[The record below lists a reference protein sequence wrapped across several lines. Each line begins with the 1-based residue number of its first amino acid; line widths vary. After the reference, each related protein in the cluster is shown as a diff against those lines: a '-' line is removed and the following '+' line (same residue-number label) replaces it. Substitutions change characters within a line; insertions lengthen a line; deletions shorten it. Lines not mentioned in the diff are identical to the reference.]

1 MIEKVSEEVPEKN
14 STHKEVIRTIAS
26 GVNSLKT
33 QLVNVTNRNK
43 KMWRAVAKSGSETA
57 VCSLNREQQLLELE
71 GESSGTPRRYN
82 LRMTP
87 TRQAAASRYQKQTT
101 KGVANE
107 QQEGGSSS
115 NEDDVNDNIAA
126 CSLLKTDKS
135 EETETGGLT
144 EPTCMDGKEMI
155 DSKSLELAELSV
167 TEDAAV
173 VTVEPSTP
181 EHAAAVTM
189 QPSTAELL
197 TATVKVPVTELERA
211 KQMAQQLTALIANL
225 ESQESGF
232 TVTSSECV

>member
-1 MIEKVSEEVPEKN
+1 MIEKVSEEVPEEN

-26 GVNSLKT
+26 GINSLKT

-43 KMWRAVAKSGSETA
+43 RMWRAVARSGSETVA
-57 VCSLNREQQLLELE
+57 SSLSHEQLED
-71 GESSGTPRRYN
+71 ESSGTPGRYN

-87 TRQAAASRYQKQTT
+87 TRQAAASRYQKQTA

-107 QQEGGSSS
+107 QQEGRSSS
-115 NEDDVNDNIAA
+115 NEDDVNDNITA

-155 DSKSLELAELSV
+155 DSKSLELVELSV

-173 VTVEPSTP
+173 VTMEPSAS
-181 EHAAAVTM
+181 EHTAAVIT
-189 QPSTAELL
+189 QPSTAEL